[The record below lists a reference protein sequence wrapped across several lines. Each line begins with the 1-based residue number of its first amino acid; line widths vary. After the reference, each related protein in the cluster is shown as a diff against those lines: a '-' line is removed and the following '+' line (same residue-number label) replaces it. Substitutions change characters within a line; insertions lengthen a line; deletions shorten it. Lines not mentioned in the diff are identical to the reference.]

1 MVCGKHIRL
10 AWLRWKANLGPLD
23 NGHNLGLGLLEAH
36 ATSYQGPNWTR
47 EGKTVHPGLLPL
59 KMLAP
64 SISYPWPCF
73 CSHLLCVPML
83 GSRLPT
89 PSFLPHPW
97 NSMEQKINPQISSPH
112 GENPPP
118 VCLLSWG
125 LAHPQEHSFP
135 VPQDAELGG
144 GTGFFL
150 PQQWHFWTKSS
161 PLTCN
166 NLELSDSGHH
176 RITISSSS
184 FVIRWPSN
192 HQPTLLNVFSRLL
205 SSQEPRA

>member
-1 MVCGKHIRL
+1 MVCGKHVRL

-23 NGHNLGLGLLEAH
+23 NGHDLGLGLLEAH
-36 ATSYQGPNWTR
+36 ATSYQGPSWTR

-64 SISYPWPCF
+64 SISHPWPCS
-73 CSHLLCVPML
+73 CPHLLCVLML

-118 VCLLSWG
+118 VCLLS
-125 LAHPQEHSFP
+125 
-135 VPQDAELGG
+135 
-144 GTGFFL
+144 
-150 PQQWHFWTKSS
+150 
-161 PLTCN
+161 
-166 NLELSDSGHH
+166 
-176 RITISSSS
+176 
-184 FVIRWPSN
+184 
-192 HQPTLLNVFSRLL
+192 
-205 SSQEPRA
+205 